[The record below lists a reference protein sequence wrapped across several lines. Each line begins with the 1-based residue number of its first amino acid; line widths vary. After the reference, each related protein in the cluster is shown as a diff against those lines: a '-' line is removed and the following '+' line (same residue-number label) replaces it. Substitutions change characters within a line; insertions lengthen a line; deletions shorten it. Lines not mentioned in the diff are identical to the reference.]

1 MCAYQAKR
9 MDVAEGGCWR
19 ILFVGLTRKNR
30 SGNKLTIAKV
40 IHLFIHIP
48 DGIAHQL
55 AHTHSQCVSYL
66 GHQTKRRNGA
76 CSWCGP
82 FCEAALR
89 SSLGSTLG
97 CMCMFR
103 PDICFYDAC
112 ESLYGALWVLATG
125 GTPLVASLVPTYCRP
140 TDLRITVCQHN
151 NDTVRQ
157 GQGCPPHQKGVV
169 VAVKGKPQT
178 KWKTWTPL
186 TTNNLTTNNHHRNVP
201 SQNW

>member
-55 AHTHSQCVSYL
+55 AHTHSQCGSYL

-112 ESLYGALWVLATG
+112 ESLYGALWVLA
-125 GTPLVASLVPTYCRP
+125 VVPHWLLHLFLLIADQLTCESPSVNTTTTQSGRDRDVHH
-140 TDLRITVCQHN
+140 TK
-151 NDTVRQ
+151 
-157 GQGCPPHQKGVV
+157 KGS
-169 VAVKGKPQT
+169 
-178 KWKTWTPL
+178 W
-186 TTNNLTTNNHHRNVP
+186 
-201 SQNW
+201 